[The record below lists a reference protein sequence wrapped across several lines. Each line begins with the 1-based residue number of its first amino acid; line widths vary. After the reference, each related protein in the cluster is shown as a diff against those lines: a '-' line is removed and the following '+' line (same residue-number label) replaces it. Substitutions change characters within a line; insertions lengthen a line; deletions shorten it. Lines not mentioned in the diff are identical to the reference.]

1 MIFLLLGALALLL
14 FLLMLRAFE
23 RAPVSSIKSL
33 LAWIAALGGG
43 TLVLLLVL
51 TGRWPVAFA
60 GLTLFG
66 PLIWERWQASR
77 PGRMGNGSAASPRT
91 TSMSVEEAYEVLG
104 LKPGASAAEVRR
116 SYHRLMRQVHPD
128 AGGSDWL
135 AARIN
140 QAREVLLRDIPG
152 AKTRRG

>member
-23 RAPVSSIKSL
+23 RAPVSTIKSL

-51 TGRWPVAFA
+51 TGRGPIAFA

-66 PLIWERWQASR
+66 PLIWERWRASR
-77 PGRMGNGSAASPRT
+77 PDQVGGGSAQPRPG
-91 TSMSVEEAYEVLG
+91 SMSVEEAYKVLG
-104 LKPGASAAEVRR
+104 LRPGASAAEVQR

-140 QAREVLLRDIPG
+140 QARDVLLRDMPG
-152 AKTRRG
+152 AKSRQG